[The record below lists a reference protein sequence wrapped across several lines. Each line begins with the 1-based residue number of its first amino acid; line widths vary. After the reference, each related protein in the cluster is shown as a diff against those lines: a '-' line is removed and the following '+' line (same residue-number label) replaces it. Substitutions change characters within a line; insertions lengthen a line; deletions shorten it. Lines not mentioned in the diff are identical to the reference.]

1 MRFNYLVRTQ
11 KGELQRGKIKATNR
25 ETAIKT
31 LQKNDLIIIK
41 LQSDQK
47 ISFLANDMVIFKH
60 VKRKEIFV
68 FFRQLSILVEAN
80 IPLVQ
85 ALKSLGQQVKSP
97 YFEEIIFE
105 IANNVNGGM
114 SLSQAMAKYPKIF
127 SNFSINLIKSGEV
140 SGRLRESLNYL
151 AEYLEKEYYLV
162 SKIRGAMAYPAF
174 ILSVFLIVGVLIMIM
189 VIPNLTSILI
199 ESSQELPWTTKLII
213 AVSGFIRIYWW
224 GILLFLIVGFF
235 SFSKYK
241 KTEKGKDYWDR
252 FKLKMPVFGKI
263 LQKTYLA
270 RLSNNLSALTKGGVS
285 IIQSL
290 SIAGKVVNNTVFQR
304 ILFEAEKKVKTGKNI
319 SSVLEKYDEFPPLFC
334 QMVKTGEKTG
344 KLDVLLGKLSN
355 FYNKEVD
362 NVIDNLS
369 QLIEPVLIVV
379 LGIGIGILVMA
390 VFMPIYNLTG
400 SF

>member
-174 ILSVFLIVGVLIMIM
+174 ILSAFLIVGVLVMIM

>member
-11 KGELQRGKIKATNR
+11 KGELQSGKIKATDQ

-31 LQKNDLIIIK
+31 LQENDFIVIK

-47 ISFLANDMVIFKH
+47 ISLLAKDIGIFKR

-68 FFRQLSILVEAN
+68 FFRQISILVEAN

-97 YFEEIIFE
+97 YFEEILFE
-105 IANNVNGGM
+105 IANNVDGGM

-140 SGRLRESLNYL
+140 SGRLQECLNYL

-174 ILSVFLIVGVLIMIM
+174 ILSAFLIVGVLVMIM

-199 ESSQELPWTTKLII
+199 ESGQDLPWTTILII
-213 AVSGFIRIYWW
+213 AVSGFLRVYWW
-224 GILLFLIVGFF
+224 IIFLFLIIGFF
-235 SFSKYK
+235 CFSKYK
-241 KTEKGKDYWDR
+241 KTKKGKDYWDR

-304 ILFEAEKKVKTGKNI
+304 ILFEAKEKVKTGQNI
-319 SSVLEKYDEFPPLFC
+319 SSVLEKHDEFPPLFC
-334 QMVKTGEKTG
+334 QMIKTGEKTG
-344 KLDVLLGKLSN
+344 KLDILLGKLSN